1 MKNSSRLA
9 TNFQYL
15 VAKVKN
21 LSALAPVLGAIS
33 SLAFSCNEAAD

>member
-21 LSALAPVLGAIS
+21 LSALEPVLGAIS
-33 SLAFSCNEAAD
+33 RLAFSCNEPAY